1 MEMKAYIEG
10 IAYKWWLLVLVLVL
24 SFVVGKSLAVNLT
37 NQYTVSTSVLIND
50 TLLATIAVPNDVV
63 QIATPRTYQSKVVS
77 PHILSIINKHY
88 PRLVPS
94 QLQQDIV
101 VTADSS
107 NRLLLIS
114 VTDISS
120 RSAADIAN
128 FLAQQFV
135 ITRTAELNRQLDY
148 YEKKLQN
155 DITALNS
162 DITNRSLAISSLEPP
177 LVRHVAI
184 VPISPTVQRTI
195 AIDLYYLDQDERN
208 LYDYQQAFQAIKQ
221 TRPLFAKAYMILQP
235 ASPSGALRVVSLP
248 DWAIELV
255 AIGAGLFATIV
266 LILTMEYFTPFVRHK
281 GELNRIIGFSVSAE
295 VPHKFNV
302 EQKRLLQFLVLRK
315 RIEALRLVCASIGAP
330 AIKKGGYTVLLT
342 SPRKKRSFATV
353 LAQLLSHNGQR
364 TLLIDADF
372 EHPDLHQQM
381 KLDGLY
387 DDKVTNNGFLL
398 SFIIKTSQ
406 PHLFLLPAAELD
418 EIPHQACMRLI
429 ELLPQ
434 MQKIF
439 DVIIIDASPLD
450 HATTHL
456 LSKQAAQTLVLVK
469 KRRERLKTLK
479 IAYATCQEL
488 KLDSHCILL
497 S

>member
-1 MEMKAYIEG
+1 MEMKAYMEG
-10 IAYKWWLLVLVLVL
+10 IAHKWWLLVLVLVL
-24 SFVVGKSLAVNLT
+24 SFVIGKSIAVNT
-37 NQYTVSTSVLIND
+37 TPQYTVSTSVLIND
-50 TLLATIAVPNDVV
+50 TLLATIAVPTDVV
-63 QIATPRTYQSKVVS
+63 QIATPGTYQYKVVS
-77 PHILSIINKHY
+77 PQILSIINKHY
-88 PRLVPS
+88 PRLGPS
-94 QLQQDIV
+94 QLQQDIL

-135 ITRTAELNRQLDY
+135 ITQTSELNRQLDY
-148 YEKKLQN
+148 YEKKLQHE
-155 DITALNS
+155 IPAVNS

-177 LVRHVAI
+177 LVRHAAI

-195 AIDLYYLDQDERN
+195 ATDLYYLDQDESN
-208 LYDYQQAFQAIKQ
+208 LYNYQQALRAIEE

-235 ASPSGALRVVSLP
+235 ASPSGAIRAASLP
-248 DWAIELV
+248 DWAIELI
-255 AIGAGLFATIV
+255 AIGVGLFATII
-266 LILTMEYFTPFVRHK
+266 LILIMEYFTPFVRHK

-295 VPHKFNV
+295 VPQEFKD
-302 EQKRLLQFLVLRK
+302 EQKRLLLFPVLRK
-315 RIEALRLVCASIGAP
+315 RIEALRLLCATIGAP
-330 AIKKGGYTVLLT
+330 AIRKRGYTVLLT
-342 SPRKKRSFATV
+342 SPRKKRRFATV
-353 LAQLLSHNGQR
+353 LARLLSNNGQR

-381 KLDGLY
+381 KLDGVC
-387 DDKVTNNGFLL
+387 DDKVTNNGLSL
-398 SFIIKTSQ
+398 SFIIKASQ

-429 ELLPQ
+429 ELLPSL
-434 MQKIF
+434 QKIF

-450 HATTHL
+450 RATTHL
-456 LSKQAAQTLVLVK
+456 LSKQAAQTLLLVK

-479 IAYATCQEL
+479 LAFATCQEL
-488 KLDSHCILL
+488 QLDSHCILL
-497 S
+497 T

>member
-1 MEMKAYIEG
+1 MEMKAYMEG
-10 IAYKWWLLVLVLVL
+10 IAHKWWLFVLVLVL
-24 SFVVGKSLAVNLT
+24 SFVTGKSIVVNTT
-37 NQYTVSTSVLIND
+37 NQYKVSTLVLIND

-63 QIATPRTYQSKVVS
+63 QIATPRTYQYKVVS

-88 PRLVPS
+88 PRLSPS
-94 QLQQDIV
+94 QLQQDILV
-101 VTADSS
+101 KADSS

-135 ITRTAELNRQLDY
+135 ITRTSELNRQLDY

-155 DITALNS
+155 ETTALKS

-177 LVRHVAI
+177 LVRHANSA
-184 VPISPTVQRTI
+184 PISPTVQRTI
-195 AIDLYYLDQDERN
+195 ATDLYYLDQDERN
-208 LYDYQQAFQAIKQ
+208 LYDSQQALQAIEK

-235 ASPSGALRVVSLP
+235 ASPSDALRVVSLP
-248 DWAIELV
+248 DWAIELI

-266 LILTMEYFTPFVRHK
+266 LILIMEYFTPFVRHK

-295 VPHKFNV
+295 VPQEFNF
-302 EQKRLLQFLVLRK
+302 EQKRLLFPVLRK
-315 RIEALRLVCASIGAP
+315 RIEALRLLCATIAAP
-330 AIKKGGYTVLLT
+330 AIRKKGYTVLLT
-342 SPRKKRSFATV
+342 SPRKKQSFATV
-353 LAQLLSHNGQR
+353 PARLLAHNGQR

-372 EHPDLHQQM
+372 EHPHLHQQM

-387 DDKVTNNGFLL
+387 NDKVTNNGLSL
-398 SFIIKTSQ
+398 SFIIKASQ

-429 ELLPQ
+429 ELLPSF
-434 MQKIF
+434 QKIF

-456 LSKQAAQTLVLVK
+456 LSKQAAKTLLLVK

-479 IAYATCQEL
+479 IAYATCQKL

>member
-1 MEMKAYIEG
+1 M
-10 IAYKWWLLVLVLVL
+10 
-24 SFVVGKSLAVNLT
+24 
-37 NQYTVSTSVLIND
+37 
-50 TLLATIAVPNDVV
+50 P
-63 QIATPRTYQSKVVS
+63 
-77 PHILSIINKHY
+77 
-88 PRLVPS
+88 
-94 QLQQDIV
+94 
-101 VTADSS
+101 
-107 NRLLLIS
+107 
-114 VTDISS
+114 
-120 RSAADIAN
+120 
-128 FLAQQFV
+128 
-135 ITRTAELNRQLDY
+135 
-148 YEKKLQN
+148 
-155 DITALNS
+155 
-162 DITNRSLAISSLEPP
+162 
-177 LVRHVAI
+177 
-184 VPISPTVQRTI
+184 
-195 AIDLYYLDQDERN
+195 
-208 LYDYQQAFQAIKQ
+208 
-221 TRPLFAKAYMILQP
+221 
-235 ASPSGALRVVSLP
+235 SLP
-248 DWAIELV
+248 DWAIELI

-266 LILTMEYFTPFVRHK
+266 LILIMEYFTPFVRHK

-295 VPHKFNV
+295 VPHKFNF

-353 LAQLLSHNGQR
+353 LAQLLSQNGQR

-429 ELLPQ
+429 ELLPSL
-434 MQKIF
+434 QKIF